1 VARGR
6 FDERRQRGADH
17 QRRRYRQ
24 QQRAGEKEAHPQQQ
38 NENSDGRHLRG
49 RRPDVLKRLRRLRVL
64 DAERVA
70 LPAAGAE

>member
-1 VARGR
+1 MARGR

-17 QRRRYRQ
+17 QRRRHRQ
-24 QQRAGEKEAHPQQQ
+24 QQRAGEKEEGPQQQ

-49 RRPDVLKRLRRLRVL
+49 RRPDVLKRLGRLRVL

-70 LPAAGAE
+70 LLAAGAE